1 MVGILNVI
9 KEVGMIFV
17 PSKGGVSHH
26 HEEWT
31 EIDDIVLG
39 TKILLLTL
47 FELATKK

>member
-1 MVGILNVI
+1 MSNHI

-26 HEEWT
+26 HEEWSD
-31 EIDDIVLG
+31 IDDIVLG

-47 FELATKK
+47 FELATRK